1 MVLLK
6 QINVF
11 IMLKLYTRWLEYL
24 LAYFSRQLG
33 LWKCWFATW
42 QKELK
47 VSECRDEKDASWL
60 RHKLLKLWQ
69 VFFDFDSFVFTG
81 RETSLFGV
89 HEKNKTNERFSL
101 CQLHFIVS
109 LCWRL
114 MDRSHLKHCR
124 FRRKAKTL
132 RATSRFGFTLGCCLP
147 HFKHRNYYRRYFYIR
162 KGKK

>member
-1 MVLLK
+1 MAGISFGIFFPSAGIVKVLIRHMTK
-6 QINVF
+6 GVKSVG
-11 IMLKLYTRWLEYL
+11 MR
-24 LAYFSRQLG
+24 
-33 LWKCWFATW
+33 
-42 QKELK
+42 
-47 VSECRDEKDASWL
+47 RDEKDASWL

-69 VFFDFDSFVFTG
+69 VLFDFDSFVFTG

-89 HEKNKTNERFSL
+89 HEKNKNERFSL

-132 RATSRFGFTLGCCLP
+132 RATTRFGFTLGCCLP

-162 KGKK
+162 KGKKK